1 MRTLTPGF
9 MFFGRM
15 LHVAA
20 GAALTLIT
28 AIPVAAATAPTIAE
42 RASGAPGARAD
53 SAATHD
59 PTIAATLDGVP
70 ITITAVDQRIAA
82 QLMRLRQEQYEF
94 RAQALDAMLDQ
105 QVLDREASALKLT
118 TDQLIDQR
126 VSAKLTPATP
136 AEIDTFYV
144 HNRGQMAGRT
154 LEQSS
159 ESIAAALKSSRLA
172 AARADYVRTLR
183 KRYKAH
189 VLLEPP
195 RFAASPDDDPSRGAP
210 SAPIT
215 IVEFSDFQCPFC
227 TRAEDTIDQVLAQ
240 YGDRVRLVF
249 RDFPLSIHPLAEGAA
264 IAADCARE
272 QGKYWEMNRALY
284 ANQSKLSAPDLAAT
298 AATLGLDVERFNAC
312 MASPESRAEV
322 AKDTADGQALGISGT
337 PTFFINGVMI
347 VGARE
352 LEVFTRTIDRELER
366 LGQSR

>member
-1 MRTLTPGF
+1 MRTLTPGLF
-9 MFFGRM
+9 RFGRVVV
-15 LHVAA
+15 LVA
-20 GAALTLIT
+20 GAATSIAT
-28 AIPVAAATAPTIAE
+28 ASAGAAATT
-42 RASGAPGARAD
+42 D
-53 SAATHD
+53 S
-59 PTIAATLDGVP
+59 TIAATLDGTP
-70 ITITAVDQRIAA
+70 IRLEAVDQRIAA
-82 QLMRLRQEQYEF
+82 QLLRLRQEQYEL

-105 QVLDREASALKLT
+105 QVVDREARAQHVT
-118 TDQLIDQR
+118 PEQLIEQR
-126 VSAKLTPATP
+126 VTAKLVPATP
-136 AEIDTFYV
+136 AEIDTFFV

-172 AARADYVRTLR
+172 AARADYVRALR

-189 VLLEPP
+189 VVLEPP
-195 RFAASPDDDPSRGAP
+195 RFAASPDDDPSRGAA

-352 LEVFTRTIDRELER
+352 LDVFTRTIDRELER